1 MSVRYKSIPDICHF
15 FALWHFVALTWIK
28 SSISIAMGEHI
39 VNGKFDEEER
49 KAFVQHLIDD
59 IQALELMIKGGM
71 IEDDVQRIGAEQE
84 MCLVNGDFRPSP
96 KSMEIIKDVKD
107 DHFTTEFATYNIEA
121 NLDPYKLEKDC
132 FANMEQ
138 QLRKLLDKVKQTAD
152 DHGVKV
158 VLTGILPTIS
168 KDELGM
174 NFMTPIPRYF
184 RINEVLKT
192 WRGSDFSLRIK
203 GADELSLHHDS
214 VLFEACNTSFQL
226 HLQIPPDDFIK
237 SYNWAQAISGPV
249 LGICCNSPL
258 LLGKELWRETRIA
271 LFQQSLDARVWTKE
285 VKEQVARV
293 GFGERWQKNSVAE
306 IFKQDIST
314 HRILLTKP
322 IEKSSLDVLQ
332 DGKIPKLE
340 ALSLFNSTV
349 YRWNRPCY
357 GVGNGKPHL
366 RIENRYIPSGPTI
379 IDEMANFAF
388 WVGLMAGRPKK
399 YDDMQSIM
407 DFRVAKLNFFKAA
420 MNGRNT
426 MFSWLD
432 KTMTV
437 KEIVLKVLLPIAYD
451 GLRKFE
457 IDESDINRL
466 LGIIEARTKRG
477 TGAEWQIRN
486 FRELK
491 KQMKLDS
498 AIVQLTKAM
507 YNNQETQAPVHQWK
521 PITGMKKT
529 KESFQWV
536 RQIMSTKLMKL
547 YEDDYANLAIAIM
560 QWNNIH
566 HIPVEN
572 GKGEIAGLLTWS
584 HIERFEKLDKK
595 EARVSDIMVKDVITV
610 EPRTE
615 IETAKKM
622 MEEHQ
627 IGCLPVCVDNHIV
640 GIISKVDL

>member
-1 MSVRYKSIPDICHF
+1 
-15 FALWHFVALTWIK
+15 
-28 SSISIAMGEHI
+28 MGEHI
-39 VNGKFDEEER
+39 KKSSFSEKER
-49 KAFVQHLIDD
+49 KVFVQNLIDD
-59 IQALELMIKGGM
+59 IQALESMIKEGL
-71 IEDDVQRIGAEQE
+71 IEDDIVRIGAEQE
-84 MCLVNGDFRPSP
+84 MCLIKDDYRPSP
-96 KSMEIIKDVKD
+96 NSLDVLKDVD
-107 DHFTTEFATYNIEA
+107 DSHFTTEFAKYNIEA
-121 NLDPYKLEKDC
+121 NLDPYTLEKGC
-132 FANMEQ
+132 FTDMEQ
-138 QLRKLLDKVKQTAD
+138 QLRQLLGKVKKSAD
-152 DHGVKV
+152 NHNAKV
-158 VLTGILPTIS
+158 ILTGILPTIS
-168 KDELGM
+168 KGELGM
-174 NFMTPIPRYF
+174 DFMTPIPRYY

-192 WRGSDFSLRIK
+192 WRGDDFTVRIK

-249 LGICCNSPL
+249 LGVCCNSPL

-271 LFQQSLDARVWTKE
+271 LFQQSLDTRIWTKA

-293 GFGERWQKNSVAE
+293 GFGESWQKDSVAE
-306 IFKQDIST
+306 IFKKDIST

-322 IEKSSLDVLQ
+322 IENNSLDLLRQ
-332 DGKIPKLE
+332 GKIPKLE

-366 RIENRYIPSGPTI
+366 RIENRYIPSGPTV

-399 YDDMQSIM
+399 YDDMSGIM
-407 DFRVAKLNFFKAA
+407 DFKMAKLNFIRAA
-420 MNGRNT
+420 MSGRHT
-426 MFSWLD
+426 VFSWMD

-437 KEIVLKVLLPIAYD
+437 KKIIKEELLPIAYN
-451 GLRKFE
+451 GLRKFN
-457 IDESDINRL
+457 IDEDDINRL
-466 LGIIEARTKRG
+466 LGIIEARIKNG
-477 TGAEWQIRN
+477 TGAEWQIKN

-491 KQMKLDS
+491 KQMKQDS

-507 YNNQETQAPVHQWK
+507 YNNQETEVPVHQWK
-521 PITGMKKT
+521 PIKGMAKT
-529 KESFQWV
+529 KESFHWV
-536 RQIMSTKLMKL
+536 RQIMSTKLLKL

-572 GKGEIAGLLTWS
+572 GKGELVGLLTWS
-584 HIERFEKLDKK
+584 HIEKFEKLDKK

-610 EPRTE
+610 APRTE

-627 IGCLPVCVDNHIV
+627 IGCLPVCVDTHTV

>member
-1 MSVRYKSIPDICHF
+1 
-15 FALWHFVALTWIK
+15 
-28 SSISIAMGEHI
+28 MGEHI
-39 VNGKFDEEER
+39 KKSSFSEEER
-49 KAFVQHLIDD
+49 KTFVQHLIDD
-59 IQALELMIKGGM
+59 IQALENMIKDGL
-71 IEDDVQRIGAEQE
+71 IEDDIVRIGAEQE
-84 MCLVNGDFRPSP
+84 ICLIKDDYRPSP
-96 KSMEIIKDVKD
+96 NSLDILKDID
-107 DHFTTEFATYNIEA
+107 DSHFTTEFATYNVEV
-121 NLDPYKLEKDC
+121 NLDPYTLEKGC
-132 FANMEQ
+132 FTAMEQ
-138 QLRKLLDKVKQTAD
+138 QLRTLLGKVKKAANGRDT
-152 DHGVKV
+152 KV

-168 KDELGM
+168 KGELGM
-174 NFMTPIPRYF
+174 DFMTPIPRYY
-184 RINEVLKT
+184 RINEVLKA
-192 WRGSDFSLRIK
+192 WRGDDFWVRIK

-226 HLQIPPDDFIK
+226 HLQIAPDDFIK

-271 LFQQSLDARVWTKE
+271 LFQQSLDTRVWTKA

-293 GFGERWQKNSVAE
+293 GFGEQWQKESVAE
-306 IFKQDIST
+306 IFKKDIST

-322 IEKSSLDVLQ
+322 IKKSSLDLLKEN
-332 DGKIPKLE
+332 KIPKLE
-340 ALSLFNSTV
+340 ALSLFNSTI

-366 RIENRYIPSGPTI
+366 RIENRYIPSGPTV

-399 YDDMQSIM
+399 YDDMPGLM
-407 DFRVAKLNFFKAA
+407 DFKVAKLNFIRAA
-420 MNGRNT
+420 MSGRHT
-426 MFSWLD
+426 VFSWLD

-437 KEIVLKVLLPIAYD
+437 KKIIKEELLPIAYD
-451 GLRKFE
+451 GLRKLH
-457 IDESDINRL
+457 IDEGDITRL
-466 LGIIEARTKRG
+466 LGIIEARTKYG
-477 TGAEWQIRN
+477 TGAEWQIKN
-486 FRELK
+486 FRALK

-507 YNNQETQAPVHQWK
+507 YNNQETEVPVHLWK
-521 PITGMKKT
+521 PIEGMAKT
-529 KESFQWV
+529 KESFHWV
-536 RQIMSTKLMKL
+536 KQIMSTKLMKL
-547 YEDDYANLAIAIM
+547 YEDDYANLALAIM

-572 GKGEIAGLLTWS
+572 EKGQLVGLLTWS
-584 HIERFEKLDKK
+584 HIEKFKKLDTK
-595 EARVSDIMVKDVITV
+595 EARVSDIMVKNVITV

-615 IETAKKM
+615 IETAKNL

-627 IGCLPVCVDNHIV
+627 IGCLPVCVDTHTV

>member
-1 MSVRYKSIPDICHF
+1 
-15 FALWHFVALTWIK
+15 
-28 SSISIAMGEHI
+28 MGEHI
-39 VNGKFDEEER
+39 GKSTFSEVER
-49 KAFVQHLIDD
+49 KSFVQHLIDD
-59 IQALELMIKGGM
+59 IWALEKMMEGGL
-71 IEDDVQRIGAEQE
+71 IENDIVRIGAEQE
-84 MCLVNGDFRPSP
+84 MCLVNGDYRPSP
-96 KSMEIIKDVKD
+96 KSLEIIKDVND
-107 DHFTTEFATYNIEA
+107 GHFTTEFATYNIEA
-121 NLDPYKLEKDC
+121 NLDPYKLDRDC
-132 FANMEQ
+132 FANMER
-138 QLRKLLDKVKQTAD
+138 QLVKLLDKVKQTAD
-152 DHGVKV
+152 EHGVKII
-158 VLTGILPTIS
+158 LTGILPTIS
-168 KDELGM
+168 KEELGM
-174 NFMTPIPRYF
+174 DFMTPISRYY
-184 RINEVLKT
+184 RINEVLKA
-192 WRGSDFSLRIK
+192 WRGDDFTVRIK
-203 GADELSLHHDS
+203 GADELSLKHDS

-226 HLQIPPDDFIK
+226 HLQVPPDDFIK

-271 LFQQSLDARVWTKE
+271 LFQQSLDARVWTKA

-293 GFGERWQKNSVAE
+293 GFGEHWQKNSVAE

-322 IEKSSLDVLQ
+322 IEKSSLKQLEEGTV
-332 DGKIPKLE
+332 PRLE

-366 RIENRYIPSGPTI
+366 RIENRYIPAGPTV

-399 YDDMQSIM
+399 YDDMPSLM
-407 DFRVAKLNFFKAA
+407 DFRTAKLNFLRAA
-420 MNGRNT
+420 TSGRHA
-426 MFSWLD
+426 MFSWMG
-432 KTMTV
+432 KAMTADR
-437 KEIVLKVLLPIAYD
+437 IVMDELLPIAYK
-451 GLRKFE
+451 GLRKFNV
-457 IDESDINRL
+457 DEMDITRL
-466 LGIIEARTKRG
+466 LGVIEARAKGG
-477 TGAEWQIRN
+477 TGAEWQIHN
-486 FRELK
+486 FRELQ

-498 AIVQLTKAM
+498 AIVQLTRSM
-507 YNNQETQAPVHQWK
+507 YQNQQINIPVHQWK
-521 PITGMKKT
+521 PIRGVKKA

-547 YEDDYANLAIAIM
+547 YEDDYANLALAIM

-572 GKGEIAGLLTWS
+572 GKGELAGLLTWS
-584 HIERFEKLDKK
+584 HIEKFEKLDKK
-595 EARVSDIMVKDVITV
+595 EVRVSDIMVKNVVTV

-622 MEEHQ
+622 MEKHQ
-627 IGCLPVCVDNHIV
+627 IGCLPVCVGTHIV

>member
-1 MSVRYKSIPDICHF
+1 
-15 FALWHFVALTWIK
+15 
-28 SSISIAMGEHI
+28 MGEHI
-39 VNGKFDEEER
+39 KKSSFSEKER
-49 KAFVQHLIDD
+49 KVFVQNLIDD
-59 IQALELMIKGGM
+59 IQALESMIKEGL
-71 IEDDVQRIGAEQE
+71 IEDDIVRIGAEQE
-84 MCLVNGDFRPSP
+84 MCLIKDDYRPSP
-96 KSMEIIKDVKD
+96 NSLDVLKDVD
-107 DHFTTEFATYNIEA
+107 DSHFTTEFAKYNIEA
-121 NLDPYKLEKDC
+121 NLDPYTLEKGC
-132 FANMEQ
+132 FTDMEQ
-138 QLRKLLDKVKQTAD
+138 QLRQLLGKVKKSAD
-152 DHGVKV
+152 NHNAKV
-158 VLTGILPTIS
+158 ILTGILPTIS
-168 KDELGM
+168 KGELGM
-174 NFMTPIPRYF
+174 DFMTPIPRYY

-192 WRGSDFSLRIK
+192 WRGDDFMLRIK

-249 LGICCNSPL
+249 LGVCCNSPL

-271 LFQQSLDARVWTKE
+271 LFQQSLDTRIWTKA

-293 GFGERWQKNSVAE
+293 GFGESWQKDSVAE
-306 IFKQDIST
+306 IFKKDIST

-322 IEKSSLDVLQ
+322 IENNSLDLLRQ
-332 DGKIPKLE
+332 GKIPKLE

-366 RIENRYIPSGPTI
+366 RIENRYIPSGPTV

-399 YDDMQSIM
+399 YDDMSSIM
-407 DFRVAKLNFFKAA
+407 DFKMVKLNFIRAA
-420 MNGRNT
+420 MSGRHT
-426 MFSWLD
+426 VFSWMD

-437 KEIVLKVLLPIAYD
+437 KKIIKEELLPIAYN
-451 GLRKFE
+451 GLRKFN
-457 IDESDINRL
+457 IDEDDINRL
-466 LGIIEARTKRG
+466 LGIIEARIKNG
-477 TGAEWQIRN
+477 TGAEWQIKN

-491 KQMKLDS
+491 KQMKQDS

-507 YNNQETQAPVHQWK
+507 YNNQETEVPVHQWK
-521 PITGMKKT
+521 PIKGMAKT
-529 KESFQWV
+529 KESFHWV
-536 RQIMSTKLMKL
+536 RQIMSTKLLKL

-560 QWNNIH
+560 EWNNIH

-572 GKGEIAGLLTWS
+572 GKGELVGLLTWS
-584 HIERFEKLDKK
+584 HIEKFEKLDKK

-610 EPRTE
+610 VPRTE

-627 IGCLPVCVDNHIV
+627 IGCLPVCVDTHTV

>member
-1 MSVRYKSIPDICHF
+1 
-15 FALWHFVALTWIK
+15 
-28 SSISIAMGEHI
+28 MGEHI
-39 VNGKFDEEER
+39 KKSSFSEEER
-49 KAFVQHLIDD
+49 KVFVQNLIDD
-59 IQALELMIKGGM
+59 IQALENMIDEGL
-71 IEDDVQRIGAEQE
+71 IEDDIVRIGAEQE
-84 MCLVNGDFRPSP
+84 MCLVKDDYRPSP
-96 KSMEIIKDVKD
+96 NSLDILKDVD
-107 DHFTTEFATYNIEA
+107 DGHFTTEFAKYNIEA
-121 NLDPYKLEKDC
+121 NLDPYTLKKDC
-132 FANMEQ
+132 FTDMEQ
-138 QLRKLLDKVKQTAD
+138 QLRKLLDKVKKSAD
-152 DHGVKV
+152 KYNTKI

-168 KDELGM
+168 KGELGM
-174 NFMTPIPRYF
+174 DFMTPIPRYY
-184 RINEVLKT
+184 RINEILKT
-192 WRGSDFSLRIK
+192 WRGDDFTLRIK
-203 GADELSLHHDS
+203 GADELCLHHDS

-226 HLQIPPDDFIK
+226 HLQIPPDDFVK

-271 LFQQSLDARVWTKE
+271 LFQQSLDTRIWTKA

-293 GFGERWQKNSVAE
+293 GFGESWQRDSVAE
-306 IFKQDIST
+306 IFKKDIST

-322 IEKSSLDVLQ
+322 IKNNSLDLLRN
-332 DGKIPKLE
+332 GEIPKLE

-366 RIENRYIPSGPTI
+366 RIENRYIPSGPTV

-388 WVGLMAGRPKK
+388 WVGLMAGRPEK
-399 YDDMQSIM
+399 YDDMPSIM
-407 DFRVAKLNFFKAA
+407 DFKMAKLNFIRAA
-420 MNGRNT
+420 MSGRHT
-426 MFSWLD
+426 VFSWLD

-437 KEIVLKVLLPIAYD
+437 KKIIKEELLPIAYN
-451 GLRKFE
+451 GLRKCNV
-457 IDESDINRL
+457 DEDDINRL
-466 LGIIEARTKRG
+466 LGIIEARTKNG
-477 TGAEWQIRN
+477 TGAEWQIKN

-491 KQMKLDS
+491 KQMKQDS

-507 YNNQETQAPVHQWK
+507 YNNQESEVPVHQWK
-521 PITGMKKT
+521 PIGGMAKT

-572 GKGEIAGLLTWS
+572 GKGELVGLLTWS
-584 HIERFEKLDKK
+584 HIERFKKLDKK
-595 EARVSDIMVKDVITV
+595 QARVSDIMVKNVITV

-615 IETAKKM
+615 IEIARKM
-622 MEEHQ
+622 MKEHQ
-627 IGCLPVCVDNHIV
+627 IGCLPVCVDTHIV

>member
-1 MSVRYKSIPDICHF
+1 
-15 FALWHFVALTWIK
+15 
-28 SSISIAMGEHI
+28 MGEHI
-39 VNGKFDEEER
+39 KKSSFGEEER
-49 KAFVQHLIDD
+49 KVFVQHLIDD
-59 IQALELMIKGGM
+59 IQALEYMIKEGLV
-71 IEDDVQRIGAEQE
+71 EDDIVRIGAEQE
-84 MCLVNGDFRPSP
+84 MCLIRDDYRPSP
-96 KSMEIIKDVKD
+96 NSLDILKDVD
-107 DHFTTEFATYNIEA
+107 DSHFTTEFATYNIEA
-121 NLDPYKLEKDC
+121 NLDPYTLEKDC
-132 FANMEQ
+132 FTTMEQ
-138 QLRKLLDKVKQTAD
+138 QLRGLLGKVKKSAD
-152 DHGVKV
+152 KYNSKV
-158 VLTGILPTIS
+158 ILTGILPTIS

-174 NFMTPIPRYF
+174 DFMTPIPRYY
-184 RINEVLKT
+184 RINEVLT
-192 WRGSDFSLRIK
+192 AWRGDDFTVRIK

-226 HLQIPPDDFIK
+226 HLQIPPKDFIK

-249 LGICCNSPL
+249 LGVCCNSPL

-271 LFQQSLDARVWTKE
+271 LFQQSLDTRVWTKA

-293 GFGERWQKNSVAE
+293 GFGESWQKDSVAE
-306 IFKQDIST
+306 IFKKDIST

-322 IEKSSLDVLQ
+322 IENNSLDLLQ
-332 DGKIPKLE
+332 QGKIPKLE

-366 RIENRYIPSGPTI
+366 RIENRYIPSGPTV

-399 YDDMQSIM
+399 YDDMSNIM
-407 DFRVAKLNFFKAA
+407 DFKMAKLNFIRAA
-420 MNGRNT
+420 MSGRHT
-426 MFSWLD
+426 VFSWMD

-437 KEIVLKVLLPIAYD
+437 KKMITDELLPIAYN
-451 GLRKFE
+451 GLRKFN
-457 IDESDINRL
+457 IDEDDINRL
-466 LGIIEARTKRG
+466 LGVIEDRIKNG
-477 TGAEWQIRN
+477 TGAEWQIKN

-491 KQMKLDS
+491 KQMKQDS

-507 YNNQETQAPVHQWK
+507 HNNQESDVPVHQWK
-521 PITGMKKT
+521 PIKGMAKT
-529 KESFQWV
+529 KESFHWV
-536 RQIMSTKLMKL
+536 RQIMSTKLLKL

-572 GKGEIAGLLTWS
+572 GKGELVGLLTWS
-584 HIERFEKLDKK
+584 HIEKFEKLDKK

-615 IETAKKM
+615 IETAQKI

-627 IGCLPVCVDNHIV
+627 IGCLPVCVDTHTV

>member
-1 MSVRYKSIPDICHF
+1 
-15 FALWHFVALTWIK
+15 
-28 SSISIAMGEHI
+28 
-39 VNGKFDEEER
+39 
-49 KAFVQHLIDD
+49 
-59 IQALELMIKGGM
+59 
-71 IEDDVQRIGAEQE
+71 EQE
-84 MCLVNGDFRPSP
+84 MCLINDEFRPSP
-96 KSMEIIKDVKD
+96 KSLDILKDLD
-107 DHFTTEFATYNIEA
+107 DGHFTTEFATYNIEA
-121 NLDPYKLEKDC
+121 NLDPIQLEKDC
-132 FANMEQ
+132 FKSMGN
-138 QLRKLLDKVKQTAD
+138 QLHTLLEKAKKVAKM
-152 DHGVKV
+152 HGSKI

-174 NFMTPIPRYF
+174 DFMTPIKRYS

-192 WRGSDFSLRIK
+192 WRGDDFSLRIK

-271 LFQQSLDARVWTKE
+271 LFQQSLDARVWTKA

-293 GFGERWQKNSVAE
+293 GFGERWQKASVAE
-306 IFKQDIST
+306 IFKQDISS

-322 IEKSSLDVLQ
+322 IEQSSMDLLEE
-332 DGKIPKLE
+332 GHIPKLE
-340 ALSLFNSTV
+340 ALSLFNSTI

-366 RIENRYIPSGPTI
+366 RIENRYIPSGPTEM
-379 IDEMANFAF
+379 DEMANFAF

-399 YDDMQSIM
+399 YDDMPSLM
-407 DFRVAKLNFFKAA
+407 DFKVAKLNFIRAA
-420 MNGRNT
+420 MSGRHT
-426 MFSWLD
+426 VFSWMG

-437 KEIVLKVLLPIAYD
+437 KKMVQQELLPIAYN
-451 GLRKFE
+451 GLRKFN
-457 IDESDINRL
+457 IDEEDIKML
-466 LGIIEARTKRG
+466 LGVIESRLTSG
-477 TGAEWQIRN
+477 TGAEWQIKN
-486 FRELK
+486 FRALR

-498 AIVQLTKAM
+498 AIVQLTRAM
-507 YNNQETQAPVHQWK
+507 HNNQETLEPVHKWG
-521 PITGMKKT
+521 PIKGMAKT
-529 KESFQWV
+529 KESFHWV
-536 RQIMSTKLMKL
+536 GQIMSTKLLKL

-572 GKGEIAGLLTWS
+572 ERGKLVGLLTWS

-595 EARVSDIMVKDVITV
+595 EAKVSDIMVKEVITV
-610 EPRTE
+610 GPKTE
-615 IETAKKM
+615 IKEAELM
-622 MEEHQ
+622 MEKYN
-627 IGCLPVCVDNHIV
+627 IGCLPVCVDDHTV
-640 GIISKVDL
+640 GIISKTDL